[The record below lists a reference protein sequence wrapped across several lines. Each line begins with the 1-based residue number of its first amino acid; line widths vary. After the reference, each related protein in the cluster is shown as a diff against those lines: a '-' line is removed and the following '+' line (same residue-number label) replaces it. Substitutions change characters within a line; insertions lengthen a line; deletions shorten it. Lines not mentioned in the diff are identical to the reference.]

1 MARNM
6 RTLIRS
12 SVLLPIFAGVA
23 SFALPAFAQ
32 ITISNTQGAHAAI
45 CDVFTW
51 MFWIL
56 LSVSVIMIL
65 WAAYLFVT
73 AQDDASQ
80 VTEAK
85 DAMLYAAV
93 GIVVALLARG
103 FPLVIGGVFGA
114 QGLQGC

>member
-1 MARNM
+1 M

-12 SVLLPIFAGVA
+12 SILFPVFASAA
-23 SFALPAFAQ
+23 SFALPASAQ

-45 CDVFTW
+45 CNVFTW

-56 LSVSVIMIL
+56 LSVSIIMIL

-103 FPLVIGGVFGA
+103 FPLVVGSVFGA